1 MVPKGWQRRTLEQ
14 ITVEKISYGIVQ
26 AGPHCDNGVP
36 YLKSSDVGSDID
48 VASLQ
53 KTEPEIHYQY
63 RRSAVRPGHIVFSL
77 RGNLGATSIVPDELS
92 EANLTQGTARIA
104 VNSSNDVY
112 FVRYQL
118 ANDFTMRLIERVSK
132 GSTFKEI
139 SLESLR
145 KIPLALP
152 PLPEQ
157 RKIAQILS
165 IWDKAIATTERL
177 LANKQQQK
185 KALMQRLLTGKQ
197 RFAGFEGEWTLVKL
211 SQLCD
216 IRRGASP
223 RPINDTKWFSDTGY
237 GWIRIAD
244 VTASKGLRLEQTTQ
258 YLSPLGVAKSVIVEP
273 DEMIMS
279 ICGTIGVPK
288 FLGIHACIHDGF
300 VVFRNPKPNLALE
313 FLYHYIT
320 FISSQL
326 ANEGQPGTQKNLN
339 TTIVGSVLVPSISR
353 DEQLKIS
360 VVLTKADVEL
370 ATIQKQLDNLKQQKK
385 ALMQQL
391 LTGKRRVKV
400 DEAVA

>member
-165 IWDKAIATTERL
+165 TWDKVIATTERL

-197 RFAGFEGEWTLVKL
+197 RFAGFEGEWQRVHIKDCTTCLDNKRVPLNSEQRNAMKGPIPYWGANSVMDYVNDFIFDDDLVL
-211 SQLCD
+211 LAED
-216 IRRGASP
+216 GGYFDEFET
-223 RPINDTKWFSDTGY
+223 RPIANLSRGKCWVNNHAHILKTRHNCLTEWLYYSLVHKNILAYVNTGTRAKLNKSDMLMIPILLPT
-237 GWIRIAD
+237 IAEQRKIVSILAQAD
-244 VTASKGLRLEQTTQ
+244 NELGSLSARLE
-258 YLSPLGVAKSVIVEP
+258 
-273 DEMIMS
+273 
-279 ICGTIGVPK
+279 
-288 FLGIHACIHDGF
+288 
-300 VVFRNPKPNLALE
+300 
-313 FLYHYIT
+313 
-320 FISSQL
+320 
-326 ANEGQPGTQKNLN
+326 
-339 TTIVGSVLVPSISR
+339 
-353 DEQLKIS
+353 
-360 VVLTKADVEL
+360 
-370 ATIQKQLDNLKQQKK
+370 NLKLQKK

-391 LTGKRRVKV
+391 LTGKRRVKI
-400 DEAVA
+400 DEAAA